1 MTLTTRKYFATALLS
16 SLAALFFIVFF
27 TGRDDSGLN
36 TFRSECGWG
45 YTVSTYDKVVIVQPF
60 IPAIEGRIP
69 FETRGDARRAGEIVL
84 ERLIKGDD
92 PSLSREDLQKAGIRI

>member
-1 MTLTTRKYFATALLS
+1 MTLTTKKYFATALLP

-27 TGRDDSGLN
+27 TGRDDPGLN

-45 YTVSTYDKVVIVQPF
+45 YTISTNGKVVIVQPF
-60 IPAIEGRIP
+60 IPALEGRVP
-69 FETRGDARRAGEIVL
+69 FETKRDARKTGEIVL